1 LDPNLA
7 ENVTGL
13 KQVTRSRRLSPIA
26 VGADSDVDTAAI
38 SPEEINSTG
47 YTDLEDQIDH
57 LYELLSQLNGEVA
70 AARNE
75 TGLSEEEI
83 REIVRDEIETEE

>member
-1 LDPNLA
+1 MCDRFQTVDYGGGRIEGVAP
-7 ENVTGL
+7 V
-13 KQVTRSRRLSPIA
+13 
-26 VGADSDVDTAAI
+26 SDVDTAAI
-38 SPEEINSTG
+38 SPEEIDSTG

-83 REIVRDEIETEE
+83 REIVRDEIDTEE

>member
-38 SPEEINSTG
+38 SPEEIDSTG
-47 YTDLEDQIDH
+47 YIHLEDQIGH

-70 AARNE
+70 AAQNE

-83 REIVRDEIETEE
+83 REIVRDEIEAEK